1 MTHQTDTEWL
11 PLNLIRGQT
20 THIPTNDALATLHVS
35 ICDKGYLPPA
45 RGGVH
50 CAGSSFGP
58 GDTDT
63 DERPEE
69 HTHNIGMMKAALPDL
84 TLTEPTAG
92 WQGHV
97 AHRCNSNDY
106 LPVAGVVPDL
116 PAFNAA
122 YDRLRHDRNR
132 LIDEPCPTLNGL
144 GVLTSLGS
152 RGLSAAPLAAEVLA
166 DQLLGHIPAVPRYL
180 QRHCTGALRRARTEA
195 RRVSVMR
202 SFQPSVNLAVS
213 RRVSQRRRPWWR
225 HFIACRTAY
234 CAAQLIALI
243 GICALSPVT
252 NAAELPLRKLKRT
265 TGQC

>member
-1 MTHQTDTEWL
+1 M
-11 PLNLIRGQT
+11 
-20 THIPTNDALATLHVS
+20 
-35 ICDKGYLPPA
+35 
-45 RGGVH
+45 H

-84 TLTEPTAG
+84 TLPEPAAG

-122 YDRLRHDRNR
+122 YDRLRHDRKR
-132 LIDEPCPTLNGL
+132 LIDAPCPTLSGL

-166 DQLLGHIPAVPRYL
+166 DQLLGGIPAVPRYL
-180 QRHCTGALRRARTEA
+180 QRAIAPARFAERA
-195 RRVSVMR
+195 
-202 SFQPSVNLAVS
+202 
-213 RRVSQRRRPWWR
+213 
-225 HFIACRTAY
+225 
-234 CAAQLIALI
+234 
-243 GICALSPVT
+243 
-252 NAAELPLRKLKRT
+252 LKR
-265 TGQC
+265 GESL